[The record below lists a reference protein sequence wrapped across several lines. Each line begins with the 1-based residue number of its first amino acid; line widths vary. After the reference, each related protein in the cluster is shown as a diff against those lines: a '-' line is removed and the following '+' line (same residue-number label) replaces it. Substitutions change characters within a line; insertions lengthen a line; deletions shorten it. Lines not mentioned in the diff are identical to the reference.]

1 MKEKPKVMTS
11 GYAESES
18 RRLKLK
24 AGNHRKRFLLMR
36 MEISP
41 ANSPFFFSGTS

>member
-24 AGNHRKRFLLMR
+24 AGNHRKRFLV
-36 MEISP
+36 
-41 ANSPFFFSGTS
+41 